1 MDLLEEID
9 NVVISLVEAL
19 EEWPSLKDTIIVFT
33 SDNGGL
39 ASSKDYNHCQAVLYE
54 IKKVPY
60 TKVGIVFLS

>member
-33 SDNGGL
+33 SDNRGL
-39 ASSKDYNHCQAVLYE
+39 ASVKNTIICQAILYE

-60 TKVGIVFLS
+60 TKVGIVFL